1 VEILAFDKQVQDSK
15 KNATE
20 ALEQVSE
27 IKQLIQEADDKTIR
41 AQQALAGAEVSAT
54 NARDIAQQA
63 QNTYAE
69 QAGKVCLYNKRIS
82 SSEFHGVF
90 FITITIGSK

>member
-1 VEILAFDKQVQDSK
+1 MGILAFDKQVQDSK

-69 QAGKVCLYNKRIS
+69 QAGKVCFYNKRFS
-82 SSEFHGVF
+82 SSEYDGSI
-90 FITITIGSK
+90 FIK